1 MDKSIIGAKV
11 KVLLLFSK
19 IRNKR
24 RPILKKTLYLPY
36 G

>member
-1 MDKSIIGAKV
+1 MDKSIIWAKV

-19 IRNKR
+19 IMNKR
-24 RPILKKTLYLPY
+24 IPIMEKSLYLPY